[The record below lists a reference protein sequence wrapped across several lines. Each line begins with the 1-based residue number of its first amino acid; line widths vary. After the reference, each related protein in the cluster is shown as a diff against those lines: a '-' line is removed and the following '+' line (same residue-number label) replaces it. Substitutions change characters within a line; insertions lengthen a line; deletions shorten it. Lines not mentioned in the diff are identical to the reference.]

1 MNESKDTSGQK
12 KEIKIH
18 VPNDTRTTYANSVKI
33 NVTDEEV
40 MLQFAFLKPDQGT
53 GTLVG
58 DIVLSPK
65 HAMRFQKAL
74 DDTLKKHFTRH
85 LPE

>member
-1 MNESKDTSGQK
+1 MNEENKQQ
-12 KEIKIH
+12 KEIKIQI
-18 VPNDTRTTYANSVKI
+18 PQDIKPTYANSVRI

-40 MLQFAFLKPDQGT
+40 MLQFALIKPEEGI

-65 HAMRFQKAL
+65 HAIRFQKAL
-74 DDTLKKHFTRH
+74 DETLKKHFTRH